1 MNYKMHSVPVMRF
14 SSSLQLSTSI
24 SLAIYLCIH
33 LSIYLST
40 CISLLG
46 IPSLP
51 VVNNVTGG
59 NGVATLLIQVSYSGV
74 INSSDFNFIIS
85 IYNEND
91 QLFDTQ
97 TINPDSQ
104 YFTGSMINGVIT
116 VNLEEGMY
124 SFTVQSSNPY
134 GMSEVTELTD
144 DVIVINTIPRTP
156 SASSG
161 E

>member
-1 MNYKMHSVPVMRF
+1 MPVMRF
-14 SSSLQLSTSI
+14 SSTSLQSTIYFYLYSY
-24 SLAIYLCIH
+24 LRIYLLIY
-33 LSIYLST
+33 LSIYT
-40 CISLLG
+40 YICLLG

-51 VVNNVTGG
+51 VVNNVTVRS
-59 NGVATLLIQVSYSGV
+59 GVVTLLIQVSYSGV
-74 INSSDFNFIIS
+74 INPDDFNFIIS

-91 QLFDTQ
+91 QLFDAQ

-124 SFTVQSSNPY
+124 SLTVQSSNPY

-144 DVIVINTIPRTP
+144 KVIVTNTIPHTP
-156 SASSG
+156 SASPG